1 MSTSSFSSITNI
13 GTKLTNSITSLL
25 PTRFHFR
32 NSSPA
37 SPLITTAAVVVGTI
51 GSLAF
56 ARWAWTDY
64 QAYLGYGPGGLPY
77 NVFGWLITTTVL
89 RALAINTL
97 DVRKLE
103 SDPDQ
108 RTWLPTAPEELPERK
123 GPRPTLGR
131 HAVPQRQ
138 MDQFAPEEIQK
149 NLITSFE
156 SIVTKNPHLI
166 QFKPSQYE
174 RRHEAIWVADS
185 VDASKTPAPFGNNKN
200 KYPLEISHVHPN
212 ADCSVHVVLAP
223 RDAARVIRAGWGQL
237 HGLAGSKVIPRSYV
251 FLYAPRTQ
259 EELNV
264 IMELV
269 RAGIGY
275 VTGTDLKDVQPA
287 QRI

>member
-13 GTKLTNSITSLL
+13 ATKLADSITSLL
-25 PTRFHFR
+25 PTRFR
-32 NSSPA
+32 NAATPV
-37 SPLITTAAVVVGTI
+37 ITTTAVVIGTI
-51 GSLAF
+51 GSFAL

-89 RALAINTL
+89 RALAIDTL

-103 SDPDQ
+103 TDPDQ
-108 RTWLPTAPEELPERK
+108 RTWVAAETEKLPERK

-156 SIVTKNPHLI
+156 SIVTKNPTLI
-166 QFKPSQYE
+166 HFKPSQYE
-174 RRHEAIWVADS
+174 RRHEAIWVAES
-185 VDASKTPAPFGNNKN
+185 VDASKTPFGSTKNKNNKN

-237 HGLAGSKVIPRSYV
+237 HGLAGSKVIPKSYV
-251 FLYAPRTQ
+251 FLYAPRTR

-269 RAGIGY
+269 WAGVGY
-275 VTGTDLKDVQPA
+275 MTGTDLADVQPA
-287 QRI
+287 

>member
-1 MSTSSFSSITNI
+1 MSTSSSSSITNI
-13 GTKLTNSITSLL
+13 GTRLTNSITFLL
-25 PTRFHFR
+25 PTRLHFR

-37 SPLITTAAVVVGTI
+37 SPLVTTAAVVAGTI

-77 NVFGWLITTTVL
+77 NVFGWLITTT
-89 RALAINTL
+89 
-97 DVRKLE
+97 
-103 SDPDQ
+103 
-108 RTWLPTAPEELPERK
+108 
-123 GPRPTLGR
+123 
-131 HAVPQRQ
+131 
-138 MDQFAPEEIQK
+138 
-149 NLITSFE
+149 NLITSFN

-166 QFKPSQYE
+166 QLKPSQYE

-264 IMELV
+264 IMDLV
-269 RAGIGY
+269 RAGVGY
-275 VTGTDLKDVQPA
+275 MTGTELGDVQPA
-287 QRI
+287 